1 MKKIIACGDSSGE
14 ELVKGYPSFRGEWCV
29 EYSRGDLAY
38 LPICSCMEIG
48 DPQILCLARLFSL

>member
-29 EYSRGDLAY
+29 EYSRGGLAY
-38 LPICSCMEIG
+38 PRHMWLYG
-48 DPQILCLARLFSL
+48 DW